1 MRDILRTPVTSEAA
15 WTADRWVSD
24 RSWIHAL
31 TSAEVE
37 EIDAALQRVKAMPLA
52 AIGREDFALPGVAAR
67 LARIVDE
74 LEGGR
79 GFVML
84 RGLPAARYGMDA
96 LYRIYWGLSVHL
108 GIPISQNSRGE
119 KIAQVRDYGT
129 DYGRANVRGHTSN
142 DAIYPHCDTS
152 DVVGLLCVHPAKSG
166 GASTVASAMTVY
178 NTLLA
183 EHPEFLEPLASGF
196 QINLA
201 GKGPT
206 GRLDEVTRNHV
217 PVFSYF
223 GGVLSCR
230 YNEKQTLDGATLT
243 GRTLTAL
250 ERAAIAAVGEIAMR
264 PGIRFDMDFQP
275 GDIQYLNNHAILHA
289 RTAFEDWPEPERRR
303 CLLRL
308 WMNMRN
314 GRPLAPEF
322 ADRLN
327 TGPRGEVAVQPGA

>member
-1 MRDILRTPVTSEAA
+1 MPAILRSPVASEST
-15 WTADRWVSD
+15 WTADRWASD
-24 RSWIHAL
+24 RSWVHTL
-31 TSAEVE
+31 TAAEVQ
-37 EIDAALQRVKAMPLA
+37 EIDTALQRVKSIPLA
-52 AIGREDFALPGVAAR
+52 MIGREDFPLPTVASR
-67 LARIVDE
+67 LARIENE
-74 LEGGR
+74 LEHGR

-84 RGLPAARYGMDA
+84 RGLPAARYDMDA

-108 GIPISQNSRGE
+108 GVPISQNSRGE

-129 DYGRANVRGHTSN
+129 DYGSANVRGHTSN
-142 DAIYPHCDTS
+142 DAIHPHCDTS
-152 DVVGLLCVHPAKSG
+152 DVVGLLCVHPARNG
-166 GASTVASAMTVY
+166 GASMIASAMSVY

-183 EHPEFLEPLASGF
+183 EHPEYLEPLARGF

-217 PVFSYF
+217 PVFSYH

-230 YNEKQTLDGATLT
+230 YNEKQTLDGARLT

-275 GDIQYLNNHAILHA
+275 GDIQYLNNHVILHA
-289 RTAFEDWPEPERRR
+289 RTEFEDWPEPERRR

-308 WMNMRN
+308 WMNTRN
-314 GRPLAPEF
+314 GRLLAPEF